1 MNIAFPLFWI
11 ISLESSP
18 DYVTF
23 KEHESTSNPTKTIH
37 QRLLCIDQN
46 MSTERQNSMYKLWSY
61 KFELISLATGL
72 ISNKQ
77 L

>member
-23 KEHESTSNPTKTIH
+23 KEHESRSNPTKTIH